1 MFPILFLLDFF
12 VYLNVLS
19 EENELGERE
28 LTLAI

>member
-1 MFPILFLLDFF
+1 VFPILFLIDFF

-19 EENELGERE
+19 EENGLGERE

>member
-1 MFPILFLLDFF
+1 MFPILFLIDFF

-19 EENELGERE
+19 EENGLGERE